1 MSRPTR
7 YLAALLAL
15 VDTAEQRPLTAEEAG
30 RLRTQLHA
38 LDANRRRVGGMTT
51 AISRERQAARAQE
64 RPSGA
69 PGAPGPSRAASEP
82 R

>member
-1 MSRPTR
+1 MTTK

-38 LDANRRRVGGMTT
+38 LDANRRRVGGM
-51 AISRERQAARAQE
+51 QAAANRTRTGGRA
-64 RPSGA
+64 
-69 PGAPGPSRAASEP
+69 
-82 R
+82 